1 MATKY
6 ADSDADSA
14 VASVHN
20 PTNATFEMKY
30 ITQYVRLVTLSAEDI
45 NKLLEQL
52 KTGSKLL
59 NWININQK

>member
-14 VASVHN
+14 VASVNN

-30 ITQYVRLVTLSAEDI
+30 TT
-45 NKLLEQL
+45 
-52 KTGSKLL
+52 
-59 NWININQK
+59 

>member
-1 MATKY
+1 METTY

-14 VASVHN
+14 VASVNN
-20 PTNATFEMKY
+20 PTNVTFEMKY
-30 ITQYVRLVTLSAEDI
+30 ITQYVPVVTLSAEDI

>member
-1 MATKY
+1 MATTY

-14 VASVHN
+14 VASVNN
-20 PTNATFEMKY
+20 PTNVTFEMKY
-30 ITQYVRLVTLSAEDI
+30 ITQYVPVVTLSAEDI